1 MSPGVLIL
9 VAVLGIALLLFLV
22 IKIRLQ
28 AFLALLIA
36 SYFVA
41 VAAGIPLNEIAQTLQ
56 DGMGS
61 TLGFIAIVVGIGT
74 MLGEMLRVSGGAE
87 QLARTMVQKFGE
99 DKAPWALGLT
109 GLIVSIPVF
118 FDVGLIILIPL
129 VYGLTQRTGRSLLYY
144 AMPLAAGLAIGHSYI
159 PPTPGPVAV
168 ASLLGADLGWVI
180 LFGVLAGIPAM
191 ILGGILFGRYI
202 STQINAKV
210 PEYMIL
216 ENYGISAV
224 DDDEDDR
231 ALASAHR
238 STGQTVTQTGEP
250 IATTQGATPLEPG
263 DPAIVRATSSKTGF
277 SEAAGVSKFGTE
289 HPEARELPSFGL
301 VLGLIA
307 IPLVLILLNTVS
319 GVVLP
324 EGNAVRNFLNFVGH
338 PFFALLVATLLAF
351 YTLGT
356 QRGYSRREIQ
366 EIATKS
372 LEPVGLIILVT
383 GAGGVLGKTLVAT
396 GVGDALAGAM
406 ARYNLPVIL
415 LAFLIATAVR
425 VSQGS
430 ATVSMVTSA
439 GLMAPVLQ
447 AGTYSAPMLGLI
459 TIAIASGA
467 TVLSHVN
474 DSGFWL
480 VSRYLG
486 ISEKNTLRS
495 WTVLET
501 ILGGVGFLVVF
512 IISFFV

>member
-1 MSPGVLIL
+1 MSPGLLIL

-22 IKIRLQ
+22 IKLRLQ

-41 VAAGIPLNEIAQTLQ
+41 LVGGIPLSEIAQTIQ

-87 QLARTMVQKFGE
+87 QLARTLVNKFGE
-99 DKAPWALGLT
+99 EKAPWALGLT
-109 GLIVSIPVF
+109 GFIVSIPVF

-144 AMPLAAGLAIGHSYI
+144 ALPLAAGLAIGHSYI

-168 ASLLGADLGWVI
+168 AALLGADLGWVI
-180 LFGVLAGIPAM
+180 LFGIIAGLPAM
-191 ILGGILFGRYI
+191 IIGGIIFGRYI
-202 STQINAKV
+202 ASKINAKV
-210 PEYMIL
+210 PEYMLL
-216 ENYGISAV
+216 ENYNISAV
-224 DDDEDDR
+224 NDDEDEELGTTAADR
-231 ALASAHR
+231 PVIPTAP
-238 STGQTVTQTGEP
+238 TGG
-250 IATTQGATPLEPG
+250 IATQERIET
-263 DPAIVRATSSKTGF
+263 D
-277 SEAAGVSKFGTE
+277 
-289 HPEARELPSFGL
+289 HPRVESLPNFGL
-301 VLGLIA
+301 VVGLIA

-319 GVVLP
+319 SVALP
-324 EGNAVRNFLNFVGH
+324 EGNFVRSFLGFIGH
-338 PFFALLVATLLAF
+338 PFIALMLATLLSF
-351 YTLGT
+351 YLLGT
-356 QRGYSRREIQ
+356 RRGFSRREIQ

-383 GAGGVLGKTLVAT
+383 GAGGVFGKTLVAT
-396 GVGDALAGAM
+396 GVGDALANTM
-406 ARYNLPVIL
+406 AAYNMPVIL
-415 LAFLIATAVR
+415 LAFLIAVAVR

-439 GLMAPVLQ
+439 GLIAPVVQ
-447 AGTYSAPMLGLI
+447 ASNFSGPALGLI
-459 TIAIASGA
+459 AIAIASGA

-501 ILGGVGFLVVF
+501 ILGCVGFAIVF

>member
-9 VAVLGIALLLFLV
+9 IAVLGIALLLFLV
-22 IKIRLQ
+22 IKLRLQ

-87 QLARTMVQKFGE
+87 RLARTLVQKFGE

-109 GLIVSIPVF
+109 GFIVSIPVF

-144 AMPLAAGLAIGHSYI
+144 ALPLAAGLAIGHSYI

-180 LFGVLAGIPAM
+180 LFGTVAGLPAM
-191 ILGGILFGRYI
+191 VIGGIFFGTYI
-202 STQINAKV
+202 SKKINAKV
-210 PEYMIL
+210 PEYMLL

-224 DDDEDDR
+224 DDEDDDPAPATR
-231 ALASAHR
+231 RPAA
-238 STGQTVTQTGEP
+238 TGAGGAIVTEERVGTDQP
-250 IATTQGATPLEPG
+250 KNNLPATG
-263 DPAIVRATSSKTGF
+263 DPVH
-277 SEAAGVSKFGTE
+277 FGAE
-289 HPEARELPSFGL
+289 HPEARDLPSFGL
-301 VLGLIA
+301 VVGLIA
-307 IPLVLILLNTVS
+307 IPLALILLNTVS
-319 GVVLP
+319 SVVFP
-324 EGNAVRNFLNFVGH
+324 EGNSVRNFLTFVGH

-356 QRGYSRREIQ
+356 RRGYSRREIQ

-406 ARYNLPVIL
+406 AAYNLPIIL

-447 AGTYSAPMLGLI
+447 AGEYSAPMLGLI

-501 ILGGVGFLVVF
+501 ILGIVGFLVVF
-512 IISFFV
+512 AISFFV

>member
-1 MSPGVLIL
+1 MTPGALIL
-9 VAVLGIALLLFLV
+9 IAVLGIALLLFLV
-22 IKIRLQ
+22 IRVRLQ

-41 VAAGIPLNEIAQTLQ
+41 VIGGVPLNEIAQTMQ
-56 DGMGS
+56 EGMGN
-61 TLGFIAIVVGIGT
+61 TLGFIAIVVGVGT
-74 MLGEMLRVSGGAE
+74 MIGEMLRVSGGAE
-87 QLARTMVQKFGE
+87 QLAQTLVQKFGD

-109 GLIVSIPVF
+109 GLLVSIPVF

-129 VYGLTQRTGRSLLYY
+129 VYGLAQRTGRSLLYY
-144 AMPLAAGLAIGHSYI
+144 AIPLAAGLAIGHSYI

-180 LFGVLAGIPAM
+180 LFGAIAGFVAM
-191 ILGGILFGRYI
+191 VVGGIFFGRYI
-202 STQINAKV
+202 AGKIHAKV
-210 PEYMIL
+210 PDYMIL
-216 ENYGISAV
+216 ENYGGSALV
-224 DDDEDDR
+224 DDDDLPPDPQYPPSTEYEHESRSVATQERPRTDYPDR
-231 ALASAHR
+231 LDSESPNPPVPPSQMPA
-238 STGQTVTQTGEP
+238 TQRPVAKEP
-250 IATTQGATPLEPG
+250 
-263 DPAIVRATSSKTGF
+263 
-277 SEAAGVSKFGTE
+277 
-289 HPEARELPSFGL
+289 PSFGL
-301 VLGLIA
+301 VIGLIA

-319 GVVLP
+319 GVLLE
-324 EGNAVRNFLNFVGH
+324 EGNPVRNFLNFIGH
-338 PFFALLVATLLAF
+338 PFFALILTALLAF

-356 QRGYSRREIQ
+356 RRGYSRRDIQ

-383 GAGGVLGKTLVAT
+383 GAGGVFGRTLVAT
-396 GVGDALAGAM
+396 GVGEALANAM
-406 ARYNLPVIL
+406 TAFNMPVIV

-430 ATVSMVTSA
+430 ATVSMVTAA
-439 GLMAPVLQ
+439 GLVAPIVEL
-447 AGTYSAPMLGLI
+447 GNYSAPMIGLI

-501 ILGGVGFLVVF
+501 ILGGVGFLVVL